1 MFLDVRSVLQPLDEI
16 ILLLLEVR
24 NLGFN
29 FHAFRVFFKNAV
41 DKPIPGCLALL
52 SLLHRSP
59 LLGVGLL
66 LADHVLDALILVLL
80 GLSLLINGHCIF

>member
-24 NLGFN
+24 DLGLD

-41 DKPIPGCLALL
+41 DESVPGCLTLL

-59 LLGVGLL
+59 LLGVSLL

-80 GLSLLINGHCIF
+80 GLSLLIDGHGIF